1 MPYVDLYSK
10 SHTCTNKHEAN
21 AVFKQ
26 KHYTITPRVLQIYP
40 PKRKSRPEIY
50 VPSVRKRQGNI
61 FGATLTIRPREEM
74 GVMLC

>member
-1 MPYVDLYSK
+1 MMLLRCFSK
-10 SHTCTNKHEAN
+10 TLQCNTG
-21 AVFKQ
+21 
-26 KHYTITPRVLQIYP
+26 VLQIYP